1 MELDILN
8 LLGLGMSYSSIER
21 VRRLSSIRCGLIFG
35 TGPMVAPDS
44 SFEPWLEP
52 DKVRWR
58 SIPGKVS
65 EVRKP
70 SPWIGLLGLWEN

>member
-1 MELDILN
+1 ML
-8 LLGLGMSYSSIER
+8 
-21 VRRLSSIRCGLIFG
+21 G

-52 DKVRWR
+52 DRVLCL
-58 SIPGKVS
+58 SMPGSVS

-70 SPWIGLLGLWEN
+70 RPCLVLVGDVSTKEMVSSYVNVVVVVAVDRPFAQTAE